1 MVNQPNGTKNDND
14 NKRMLFWFISVFII
28 GAMPIILRLLFYNII
43 PITDSEAKMVSSL
56 DITFAGLAFNW
67 SNINESLNITLSKKR
82 KKLSNTT
89 AVTYLLLS
97 ALLVL
102 FLGSMLG
109 LIIYVD
115 ISKYTQEE
123 TIEKN
128 CLLVTALLAIGSLI
142 LNYTLIKK
150 LKSAEL

>member
-1 MVNQPNGTKNDND
+1 MSNSSNENNNE
-14 NKRMLFWFISVFII
+14 NKRMLFWVISVLII
-28 GAMPIILRLLFYNII
+28 GSMPIILRLLFYNII
-43 PITDSEAKMVSSL
+43 PITDSNAKMITSL

-97 ALLVL
+97 AVLVL

-109 LIIYVD
+109 VIIYVD

-128 CLLVTALLAIGSLI
+128 CLLVTGLLAIASLVI
-142 LNYTLIKK
+142 NYTLIKK
-150 LKSAEL
+150 LKSADL